1 MRHEHLGFFRPQM
14 GHLKDRHS
22 VRPPVNVLSLGEGEE
37 EDMAGNKDGDID
49 QLKCAEKG
57 NIDEEGCDNQK

>member
-1 MRHEHLGFFRPQM
+1 MRHGHLGFCRPRM

-37 EDMAGNKDGDID
+37 EDMAGDKDGDID
-49 QLKCAEKG
+49 QLKSAEKG
-57 NIDEEGCDNQK
+57 TIDEEDCDNQK